1 MELPHPGRGAGPLS
15 RRQRAQPSPNTAV
28 LQSSACLTRYGTLAS
43 LMKLYGDLT
52 RTLLLAKLVQVIIH

>member
-28 LQSSACLTRYGTLAS
+28 LQSSACLTRYGTLV
-43 LMKLYGDLT
+43 KLYLDLT
-52 RTLLLAKLVQVIIH
+52 STLLLAKLDQVMFR